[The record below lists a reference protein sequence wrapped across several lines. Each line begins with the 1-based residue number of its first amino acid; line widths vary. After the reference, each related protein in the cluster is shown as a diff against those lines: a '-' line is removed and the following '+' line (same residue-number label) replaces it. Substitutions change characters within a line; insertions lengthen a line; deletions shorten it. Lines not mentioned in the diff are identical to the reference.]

1 MKRILLI
8 PIAVLAFAFTSSA
21 QGWRQIEI
29 HADELTKEKAQTV
42 WIYEDELGNEFYY
55 YTKSKF
61 AIATCAD
68 GIVDYQTNALGD
80 VCRVFVG
87 FYSDGVMEN
96 RKRYTLMVSKDSK
109 SFSFGNYS
117 KKIYQW
123 LQEPNHAIR
132 IVTGRYGK
140 SNLDMMITAKEN

>member
-8 PIAVLAFAFTSSA
+8 TIAILVFAFSSFA

-29 HADELTKEKAQTV
+29 HASELSRAKAQTV

-61 AIATCAD
+61 AVATCAE
-68 GIVDYQTNALGD
+68 GVLDYQTNELGD

-87 FYSDGVMEN
+87 FYSDGVMVS
-96 RKRYTLMVSKDSK
+96 RKQCTFMVSKDSR
-109 SFSFGNYS
+109 SFSFGNSS
-117 KKIYQW
+117 KRVYQW

-132 IVTGRYGK
+132 IITGRCNK
-140 SNLDMMITAKEN
+140 SNFDMMITAKVD